1 MAGMICFPSFFGRS
15 GAREYARFARGF
27 HGIRK
32 VSVIPDPGFAEGE
45 PLPATLDA
53 LISVQ
58 AENVRRSVDGTLLV
72 LAGHSTG
79 GLIAHALAVRLKTS
93 GLPPA
98 GVVLID
104 TYPPEKRDLS
114 EKHRSTLLDAA
125 TPGTHS
131 QGEDS
136 GAGCLADPHMAHY
149 SSLDWQALEET
160 DIPTLLV
167 RAENTLAGSADN
179 QESKTS
185 WAFSTRVD
193 VIDVP
198 GEIISTMMSDYADTT
213 ARTVNEW
220 LTELCR
226 NPE

>member
-1 MAGMICFPSFFGRS
+1 MICFPSFFGRS

-32 VSVIPDPGFAEGE
+32 VSVIPEPGFAEGE

-58 AENVRRSVDGTLLV
+58 AENVMRSVDGAPFV

-79 GLIAHALAVRLKTS
+79 GLIAHALAVRLKAS
-93 GLPPA
+93 GLLPA

-104 TYPPEKRDLS
+104 TSPPEKRELS
-114 EKHRSTLLDAA
+114 EKHQSMLLDAA

-131 QGEDS
+131 HGEDS
-136 GAGCLADPHMAHY
+136 GADAWLTAMAHY
-149 SSLDWQALEET
+149 SSLDWRALGET

-179 QESKTS
+179 KESKAS
-185 WAFSTRVD
+185 WTFSTRVD

-198 GEIISTMMSDYADTT
+198 GDHFTMMGDYADTT
-213 ARTVNEW
+213 ARAVNEW
-220 LTELCR
+220 LAGLC
-226 NPE
+226 